1 MDYAKSY
8 TTCING
14 LDTAKIIVE
23 AHISNG
29 IPAFNIVGLGD
40 KAVSEAKER
49 IRAAFSSLNLGL
61 PAKRITI
68 NLAPANLQKEGTHYD
83 LPMALGILA
92 AGKIINKDILAKY
105 IIHGELSLDGLINP
119 TWGVLPSC
127 IFANKLE
134 KGFVGSYQNA
144 KEANISGHKNLVL
157 GKDLLEVIR
166 FFKGEINIINQHIK
180 SEFHIEDNK
189 DFAQVKGMKMV
200 KRAAEIAVA
209 GRHNM
214 LMIGSPG
221 TGKSMIA
228 ERLGS
233 ITPPLD
239 NKQILENCMI
249 KSVAGKLNQDN
260 IDISVPFRAPHHS
273 ASLVAL
279 TGGGKKVMPGEISL
293 AHNGILFLDELPEFQ
308 KNALEAL
315 RQPLENKKIS
325 IARAERNVSY
335 PANFQLIAAMNPC
348 RCGYLQI
355 PEKNCNIAPL
365 CGKEYSKKISGPLL
379 ERIDIIIN
387 IPSHDL
393 TLFANDDKVVEE
405 SSLQIKRRIIEARN
419 RQKNNLQQFNIN
431 LNSEI
436 PLDLFENN
444 LKITKQAKDIL
455 NQTKDKF
462 HLSIRNLLKI
472 LRVAKTIADLDKK
485 SEIQEFHML
494 EAISF
499 KFETV

>member
-8 TTCING
+8 TSCING

-40 KAVSEAKER
+40 KAVSESKER

-92 AGKIINKDILAKY
+92 AGKIINKNLLEKY
-105 IIHGELSLDGLINP
+105 IIHGELSLEGLINP
-119 TWGVLPSC
+119 TLGVLPSC

-134 KGFVGSYQNA
+134 KGFIGSISNS
-144 KEANISGHKNLVL
+144 KEALISGHKNLVL
-157 GKDLLEVIR
+157 GKDLLEIIR
-166 FFKGEINIINQHIK
+166 FFKGEINIVNQQIN
-180 SEFHIEDNK
+180 SEFYVKEDK
-189 DFAQVKGMKMV
+189 DFAQIKGMNHV
-200 KRAAEIAVA
+200 KRAAEVAIA

-228 ERLGS
+228 ERLPS
-233 ITPPLD
+233 ITPIL
-239 NKQILENCMI
+239 NKAEILENCMI
-249 KSVAGKLNQDN
+249 KSVAGKLNEDK
-260 IDISVPFRAPHHS
+260 IDISIPFRAPHHS

-315 RQPLENKKIS
+315 RQPLESKKIN
-325 IARAERNVSY
+325 IARADRTVSY

-379 ERIDIIIN
+379 ERIDIITHIPNHNFNLFTDN
-387 IPSHDL
+387 I
-393 TLFANDDKVVEE
+393 DKPE
-405 SSLQIKRRIIEARN
+405 SSAQIKARIIKARI
-419 RQKNNLQQFNIN
+419 LQQQN
-431 LNSEI
+431 LKEFSLNFNSEI
-436 PLDLFENN
+436 SLELFENN
-444 LKITKQAKDIL
+444 IDIALVAKQTL
-455 NQTKDKF
+455 NKAQDKF
-462 HLSIRNLLKI
+462 NLSVRNLLKI
-472 LRVAKTIADLDKK
+472 LRVAKTIADLAASKQI
-485 SEIQEFHML
+485 SNQHIL
-494 EAISF
+494 EALSF
-499 KFETV
+499 KMPN

>member
-1 MDYAKSY
+1 MLK
-8 TTCING
+8 
-14 LDTAKIIVE
+14 
-23 AHISNG
+23 
-29 IPAFNIVGLGD
+29 
-40 KAVSEAKER
+40 
-49 IRAAFSSLNLGL
+49 
-61 PAKRITI
+61 
-68 NLAPANLQKEGTHYD
+68 
-83 LPMALGILA
+83 
-92 AGKIINKDILAKY
+92 KY
-105 IIHGELSLDGLINP
+105 
-119 TWGVLPSC
+119 
-127 IFANKLE
+127 
-134 KGFVGSYQNA
+134 
-144 KEANISGHKNLVL
+144 NISGHKNLIL
-157 GKDLLEVIR
+157 GKDLLEIIR
-166 FFKGEINIINQHIK
+166 FFKGEVNIINQHIK

-239 NKQILENCMI
+239 NRQILENCMI
-249 KSVAGKLNQDN
+249 KSVVSKLNEDK

-325 IARAERNVSY
+325 IARAERSVSY

-387 IPSHDL
+387 IPNHDL
-393 TLFANDDKVVEE
+393 TLFANDNKLVEE
-405 SSLQIKRRIIEARN
+405 SSLQIKKRVMQARN

-431 LNSEI
+431 FNSEI
-436 PLDLFENN
+436 PLELFENN
-444 LKITKQAKDIL
+444 LKITEQAKDIL
-455 NQTKDKF
+455 NQAKDKF

-472 LRVAKTIADLDKK
+472 LRVAKTIADLDQIT
-485 SEIQEFHML
+485 EIKEQHML

-499 KFETV
+499 KATICS